1 MKNIYFKFIFLLG
14 LLVMMLE
21 GCNDPKDTGC
31 IYNDPRL
38 CDPAY
43 VDSIKNAGGG
53 GVDTIAFNE
62 DLTNYDEKILLE
74 EFTGFR
80 CTNCPTAAANASN
93 LKDQYPDQL
102 FLSAIH
108 CTEIFAGPIS
118 PANDPEGE
126 FQNDLRTPEGAEW
139 YNYYNP
145 PGLPDGLINRL
156 GTENTATIPYPYWAD
171 RVAEL
176 VADNNPEVY
185 VGITSLALNSDST
198 ILTVKVTVKPLIL
211 TDDEY
216 YINGMVVESGII
228 TGQKKVGG
236 EGVIHN
242 YSQNHV
248 FRRTS
253 NGPWGTLAYHGD
265 LNLDANTALKFQLSV
280 ELSKDWVLEN
290 CDVIVA
296 ISKESTREIIQV
308 DEKHLTE

>member
-1 MKNIYFKFIFLLG
+1 MKSFQIKLIFLLS
-14 LLVMMLE
+14 LSVLVLE
-21 GCNDPKDTGC
+21 GCNDPKDTPC

-43 VDSIKNAGGG
+43 VDSINNAGSN

-80 CTNCPTAAANASN
+80 CTNCPTAAAYASN

-108 CTEIFAGPIS
+108 CTENFAAPLP
-118 PANDPEGE
+118 PANDPGGE
-126 FQNDLRTPEGAEW
+126 FQLDLRTPEGAEW

-145 PGLPDGLINRL
+145 PGLPDGLINRI
-156 GTENTATIPYPYWAD
+156 GTENTSTIPYPYWEE
-171 RVAEL
+171 RVAAL
-176 VADNNPEVY
+176 IADNNPEVY
-185 VGITSLALNSDST
+185 VGITDLAINGDST
-198 ILTVKVTVKPLIL
+198 ILTVRVTVKPLIL
-211 TDDEY
+211 EEDEY
-216 YINGMVVESGII
+216 YINAMVVESAII
-228 TGQKKVGG
+228 TGQKTIGDVL
-236 EGVIHN
+236 HD

-248 FRRTS
+248 FRRAS

-280 ELSKDWVLEN
+280 VLSEDWNLGN
-290 CDVIVA
+290 CDVVVA

-308 DEKHLTE
+308 DEKPLIE